1 MSFRVATGAQPP
13 DGYGIKANTK
23 SGLYWVP
30 GAPGYDEA
38 DVEIWFA
45 SEEFAVTNGF
55 VRG

>member
-1 MSFRVATGAQPP
+1 
-13 DGYGIKANTK
+13 
-23 SGLYWVP
+23 VP
-30 GAPGYDEA
+30 GVPGYDDA